1 MAAAYRWDERYD
13 QDEFLFGTEP
23 NDFLREQA
31 HRIPAGGKV
40 LCLGDGEGRNGVWL
54 AVQGF
59 QVTSVD
65 LSRVGLDKT
74 QRFAEER
81 GVPIE
86 TVYADLSSWP
96 IEPHAWAGIVSI
108 FCHMMP
114 DERKEMH
121 PRIVEGLQPGG
132 VFILEAYTPD
142 QIDKGTGGPSN
153 PELLVTAEDIIP
165 EIDGLNIH
173 LAQNIEREVIEGAC
187 HTGRASVTQIIAT
200 SLSN

>member
-1 MAAAYRWDERYD
+1 MSVYRWDERYD

-54 AVQGF
+54 AEQGY

-65 LSRVGLDKT
+65 LSQVGLDKT
-74 QRFAEER
+74 RRFAKKR
-81 GVPIE
+81 GVSIE
-86 TVYADLSSWP
+86 TVYADLAEWS
-96 IEPHAWAGIVSI
+96 IEPQAWDGIVSI

-114 DERKEMH
+114 DERKRMH
-121 PRIVEGLQPGG
+121 PRIVKGLKPGG
-132 VFILEAYTPD
+132 VFLLEAYTPD
-142 QIDKGTGGPSN
+142 QIEKGTGGPSN
-153 PELLVTAEDIIP
+153 PDLLVTAEDIIP
-165 EIDGLNIH
+165 EIDGLEVQ
-173 LAQNIEREVIEGAC
+173 LAHNIERDVIEGTS

-200 SLSN
+200 LIEN